1 MSDIEIKYKS
11 IRHLIQDGDLIVFH
25 GTGFIAKI
33 IQNCD
38 KSWANHT
45 GIIFESHGA
54 LFIED
59 SNATGVQA
67 DRLSWRIRKYKGN
80 GGDFKIIRPMQPLSL
95 IRSELRSLLTRGD
108 NKWIRY
114 DFKNGIKELLNRKFG
129 WKLKIKLD
137 DSTSICSAYDAEYA
151 MNLGMVTDEFKK
163 LKIAFPQDFLRY
175 LDTNNAKIIV

>member
-1 MSDIEIKYKS
+1 
-11 IRHLIQDGDLIVFH
+11 
-25 GTGFIAKI
+25 
-33 IQNCD
+33 
-38 KSWANHT
+38 
-45 GIIFESHGA
+45 
-54 LFIED
+54 
-59 SNATGVQA
+59 
-67 DRLSWRIRKYKGN
+67 
-80 GGDFKIIRPMQPLSL
+80 MQPLSL